1 MKVSELVKILKR
13 SGCYIVDH
21 GAEHDKW
28 YSPLTGNT
36 FMVPRHPSKEVKTG
50 TANKILK
57 DSGLK

>member
-1 MKVSELVKILKR
+1 L
-13 SGCYIVDH
+13 DH